1 MAPQADASPIQVAP
15 GLPYPGKMP
24 PELQT
29 MDTKPGYPLPP
40 QVYWESVN
48 EGDEIPSVDYNLTIQ
63 RMIIMVGATRNFPG
77 IHHNDAIAQKS
88 GAAPSM
94 FLQNNSCLMLWERVV
109 SDFTGVYG
117 RVKQASFRIT
127 DFHLAGQH
135 IHTGGTITKK
145 WQQKGLNL
153 LEITMESHNGN
164 RACMTGRVVV
174 AMPSVKYPTQA
185 PFWDLDGKATVVC
198 Q

>member
-1 MAPQADASPIQVAP
+1 MTTQTEASPLQVAP

-24 PELQT
+24 PELEPMQT
-29 MDTKPGYPLPP
+29 RPDYAIPP
-40 QVYWESVN
+40 QNYYESVN
-48 EGDEIPSVDYNLTIQ
+48 EGDEIPAVDFNLTIQ

-109 SDFTGVYG
+109 SDFAGVYG
-117 RVKQASFRIT
+117 RVRQASFRIT
-127 DFHLAGQH
+127 DFHLSGQH

-145 WQQKGLNL
+145 WQEKGLNL
-153 LEITMESHNGN
+153 VEITMQSENGN
-164 RACMTGRVVV
+164 RACMTGRAVV
-174 AMPSVKYPTQA
+174 ALPSVKYPTQT
-185 PFWDLDGKATVVC
+185 PFWDLEGRATVVC